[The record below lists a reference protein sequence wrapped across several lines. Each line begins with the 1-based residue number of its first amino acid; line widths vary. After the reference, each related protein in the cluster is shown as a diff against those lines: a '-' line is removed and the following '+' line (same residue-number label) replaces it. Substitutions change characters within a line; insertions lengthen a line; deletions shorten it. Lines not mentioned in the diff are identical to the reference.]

1 LKNQTNLIITTTTPA
16 ISSTNL
22 SSGPTFALVVLVG
35 ANSTPGNWIIINK
48 ASKKAKVQNRLILIR
63 DSETLFSVLA
73 FRNTINKAFLDK
85 NIKRLIISSIIT
97 ISNKKNLIII
107 STNLF
112 TSNFLIK
119 KRDI

>member
-85 NIKRLIISSIIT
+85 NIKGLIISSIIT